1 MVRLFILNLL
11 AGKLRI
17 EDVVKRDEKLWER
30 RWGDMSG
37 AEVKELPGDMFKAID
52 SGDVGKNIILS
63 RTGRKACLFGFIF
76 IILTIVPLRT
86 IAFAETT
93 DQTVL
98 GNLHVVNNTLFGKF
112 NYSSENVE
120 GFLEAKESFLGGVSG
135 FVIGTNIGLG
145 SPEANFGKG
154 KIDLKVCFT
163 NDNPVLERSALFKIG
178 AEWLPQWNLASTRLK
193 AKLGLRSGCL
203 SVTTTTEPI
212 DPPYPSQLL
221 YGAESGLSI
230 SKEFKGI
237 TFETEI
243 TGYVTYSFYNHNN
256 QVDNSGIELQ
266 AGSRVEVL
274 PVILRLGWKGTLV
287 KYNPDKYFFLDSMRE
302 DSYEVSIGYMGERF
316 GIGLF
321 NSLDIRAGIEFARKR
336 NLTGMGVQVGRW
348 LAKGIFSQNLLVGK
362 EATTISLG
370 RDFSDAYFEAY
381 WTKNQNYVDTSN
393 GNIFG
398 VSFKCGI
405 GPKPAELVEVES
417 YKSYVQEDDG
427 PFNALPDFRLPFAE
441 SMERLDTI
449 NKVIRYTRGNLGYIP
464 QNGYGRDPKEVFELR
479 GGDCDEQALFQL
491 HALKTHGYDDLYE
504 LAFISPRK
512 AHAFSYGKDKR
523 TGKEYIWEYGRV
535 FRLDFD
541 PGLNLSEKEKM
552 AAILSSRSYTEDWEH
567 LWIFKPPSSDY
578 EDYNYQDMETVYEA
592 WSDEVDIPGDT
603 VQVIPES
610 GIRLFIGTEF
620 EE

>member
-1 MVRLFILNLL
+1 
-11 AGKLRI
+11 
-17 EDVVKRDEKLWER
+17 
-30 RWGDMSG
+30 MSE

-120 GFLEAKESFLGGVSG
+120 GFLEAKESFPGGVSG

-178 AEWLPQWNLASTRLK
+178 AEWLPQWNLASSRLK
-193 AKLGLRSGCL
+193 AKLGLRGGYL
-203 SVTTTTEPI
+203 SVTTTTKPI
-212 DPPYPSQLL
+212 DPLYPSQFL

-230 SKEFKGI
+230 SKELKGI

-243 TGYVTYSFYNHNN
+243 TGYVTYSFYNQNN

-266 AGSRVEVL
+266 VGSRVEVL

-287 KYNPDKYFFLDSMRE
+287 KYNPDKYFFLDSMKE
-302 DSYEVSIGYMGERF
+302 DSYEVSIGYVGERF

-321 NSLDIRAGIEFARKR
+321 NSLDIREGIEFERKR
-336 NLTGMGVQVGRW
+336 NLTGMGVQVGGW
-348 LAKGIFSQNLLVGK
+348 VAKGIFSQDLLVGK

-381 WTKNQNYVDTSN
+381 WTKDQNYIETGN

-405 GPKPAELVEVES
+405 GPNPAELVEVES
-417 YKSYVQEDDG
+417 YKSYVQEDGG

-441 SMERLDTI
+441 SVKRLDTM
-449 NKVIRYTRGNLGYIP
+449 NKVIRYTRGNLEYIS
-464 QNGYGRDPKEVFELR
+464 QNGSDRNPKEVFELR

-504 LAFISPRK
+504 LAFVSSRM

-523 TGKEYIWEYGRV
+523 TREEYIWEYGRV
-535 FRLDFD
+535 FRLDFQPD
-541 PGLNLSEKEKM
+541 SNLSEKEKM
-552 AAILSSRSYTEDWEH
+552 AAILSSRSYTEDWEY
-567 LWIFKPPSSDY
+567 LWTFKPPSSDY
-578 EDYNYQDMETVYEA
+578 KDYNYQDMETVYEA
-592 WSDEVDIPGDT
+592 WSDEVDISGDA

>member
-1 MVRLFILNLL
+1 
-11 AGKLRI
+11 
-17 EDVVKRDEKLWER
+17 
-30 RWGDMSG
+30 MSE
-37 AEVKELPGDMFKAID
+37 AEIKELPGDMFKAID
-52 SGDVGKNIILS
+52 SGDVWKNIILS

-86 IAFAETT
+86 IAFAETS
-93 DQTVL
+93 DQTIL
-98 GNLHVVNNTLFGKF
+98 GNLHVINNTLFGKF

-120 GFLEAKESFLGGVSG
+120 GFLEAKESFLGGVSS

-193 AKLGLRSGCL
+193 ANLGLRGGYL
-203 SVTTTTEPI
+203 SVTTTTKPI
-212 DPPYPSQLL
+212 DPSYPSQLL

-230 SKEFKGI
+230 SKELKGI

-243 TGYVTYSFYNHNN
+243 TGYVTYSFYNQNN

-266 AGSRVEVL
+266 VGSRAEVL

-287 KYNPDKYFFLDSMRE
+287 KYNPDKYFFLDSMKE
-302 DSYEVSIGYMGERF
+302 DSYEVSIGYVGERF

-321 NSLDIRAGIEFARKR
+321 NSLDIREGIEFERKR

-348 LAKGIFSQNLLVGK
+348 VAKGIFSQNLLVGK
-362 EATTISLG
+362 KATTISLG

-381 WTKNQNYVDTSN
+381 WTKNQNYIDTSN

-441 SMERLDTI
+441 SVERLDTM
-449 NKVIRYTRGNLGYIP
+449 NEVIRYTRGNLGYIP
-464 QNGYGRDPKEVFELR
+464 QNGCGRDPKEVFELR

-512 AHAFSYGKDKR
+512 AHAFSYGKDNR
-523 TGKEYIWEYGRV
+523 TGEEYIWEYGRV

-541 PGLNLSEKEKM
+541 PGSSLSEKEKM
-552 AAILSSRSYTEDWEH
+552 TAILSSRSYTEDWECF
-567 LWIFKPPSSDY
+567 WAFRPTSSDY
-578 EDYNYQDMETVYEA
+578 REYNSYDMGYVYEV
-592 WSDEVDIPGDT
+592 WSDAVNIPEDT

>member
-1 MVRLFILNLL
+1 MM
-11 AGKLRI
+11 AG
-17 EDVVKRDEKLWER
+17 
-30 RWGDMSG
+30 
-37 AEVKELPGDMFKAID
+37 LPKTI
-52 SGDVGKNIILS
+52 KNIILS
-63 RTGRKACLFGFIF
+63 RTSRKMCLFGSIF
-76 IILTIVPLRT
+76 ILTIVPLRI

-112 NYSSENVE
+112 NYGNERVE
-120 GFLEAKESFLGGVSG
+120 GFLEAKESFPGGVSG

-145 SPEANFGKG
+145 SPDPNASSG

-163 NDNPVLERSALFKIG
+163 NDNPVLERSSLYKIG

-193 AKLGLRSGCL
+193 AKLGLRGGYL

-230 SKEFKGI
+230 SKELKGI
-237 TFETEI
+237 TFETGA
-243 TGYVTYSFYNHNN
+243 TGYVTYSFYNQNN
-256 QVDNSGIELQ
+256 QMDNSGIKLQ
-266 AGSRVEVL
+266 AGSRIEIL
-274 PVILRLGWKGTLV
+274 PVILKLGWKAALIN
-287 KYNPDKYFFLDSMRE
+287 YNPDKYFFLNSMRE
-302 DSYEVSIGYMGERF
+302 DSYEVSIGYVGERF

-321 NSLDIRAGIEFARKR
+321 NSLDIREGIEFERKR
-336 NLTGMGVQVGRW
+336 NLTGMGVQVGGW
-348 LAKGIFSQNLLVGK
+348 LAKGIYSQDLLAGK

-381 WTKNQNYVDTSN
+381 WTKDQNYIETGN

-405 GPKPAELVEVES
+405 GPKPADLVEIEP
-417 YKSYVQEDDG
+417 YKSYVREDDG
-427 PFNALPDFRLPFAE
+427 PFNVLPDFRLPFAE
-441 SMERLDTI
+441 SVERLDTM
-449 NKVIRYTRGNLGYIP
+449 NKVIRYTRGNLEYIS
-464 QNGYGRDPKEVFELR
+464 QNGYDRDPKEVFELR
-479 GGDCDEQALFQL
+479 GGDCDEQVFFQL
-491 HALKTHGYDDLYE
+491 HALKSHGYDDLYE
-504 LAFISPRK
+504 LAFVSPRM
-512 AHAFSYGKDKR
+512 AHAFSYGKDNR
-523 TGKEYIWEYGRV
+523 TGEEYIWEYGRV

-541 PGLNLSEKEKM
+541 PDSNLSEKEKM
-552 AAILSSRSYTEDWEH
+552 AAILSSRSYTEDWEY
-567 LWIFKPPSSDY
+567 LWTFKPISSDY
-578 EDYNYQDMETVYEA
+578 RDYNYQDMECVYEV
-592 WSDEVDIPGDT
+592 WSDEVDISGKT

>member
-1 MVRLFILNLL
+1 
-11 AGKLRI
+11 
-17 EDVVKRDEKLWER
+17 
-30 RWGDMSG
+30 MSE
-37 AEVKELPGDMFKAID
+37 AEIKELPGDMFKAID

-63 RTGRKACLFGFIF
+63 RTGRKMCLFGSIF

-86 IAFAETT
+86 IAFAEST
-93 DQTVL
+93 DETVL
-98 GNLHVVNNTLFGKF
+98 GNLHVVNNTLLGKF

-120 GFLEAKESFLGGVSG
+120 GFLEAKESFPGGVSG

-154 KIDLKVCFT
+154 KIDLKICFT

-193 AKLGLRSGCL
+193 AKLGIRGGCL

-221 YGAESGLSI
+221 YGAESGFSI
-230 SKEFKGI
+230 SKELKGI
-237 TFETEI
+237 TLETGV
-243 TGYVTYSFYNHNN
+243 TGYVTYSFYNQNN

-266 AGSRVEVL
+266 AGSRIEVL
-274 PVILRLGWKGTLV
+274 PVILKLGWKGTLIN
-287 KYNPDKYFFLDSMRE
+287 YNQDKYFFLDSMRE
-302 DSYEVSIGYMGERF
+302 DSYEVSIGYVGERF

-321 NSLDIRAGIEFARKR
+321 NSLDIREGIEFERKR

-348 LAKGIFSQNLLVGK
+348 LAKGLFSQDLLAGK
-362 EATTISLG
+362 ESTTILLG

-381 WTKNQNYVDTSN
+381 WTKDQNYVETGS

-427 PFNALPDFRLPFAE
+427 PFSALPDFRLPFAE
-441 SMERLDTI
+441 SMERLDTM

-504 LAFISPRK
+504 LAFVSPRK

-523 TGKEYIWEYGRV
+523 TGEEYIWEYGRV

-541 PGLNLSEKEKM
+541 LSSSLSEKEKM
-552 AAILSSRSYTEDWEH
+552 AAILSSRRCTEDWECF
-567 LWIFKPPSSDY
+567 WAFRPTSSDY
-578 EDYNYQDMETVYEA
+578 REYNSHDMEYVYEA
-592 WSDEVDIPGDT
+592 WSDAVNILEDA